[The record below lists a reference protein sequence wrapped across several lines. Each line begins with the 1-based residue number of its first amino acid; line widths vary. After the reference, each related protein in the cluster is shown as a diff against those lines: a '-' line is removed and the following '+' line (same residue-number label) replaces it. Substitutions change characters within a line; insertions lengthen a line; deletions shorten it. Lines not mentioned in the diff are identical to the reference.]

1 VIPLVP
7 TTGSVARPPGASTE
21 RAGYHPQLLKS
32 ALLQRHGAAQAT
44 ATDLRLRNHGL

>member
-21 RAGYHPQLLKS
+21 RAGTIPSYWNRPS
-32 ALLQRHGAAQAT
+32 CSGTGPPR
-44 ATDLRLRNHGL
+44 